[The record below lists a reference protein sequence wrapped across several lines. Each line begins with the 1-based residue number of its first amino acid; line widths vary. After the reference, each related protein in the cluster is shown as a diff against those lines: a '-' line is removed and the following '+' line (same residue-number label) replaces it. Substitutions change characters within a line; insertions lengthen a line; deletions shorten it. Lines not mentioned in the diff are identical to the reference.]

1 MIKGSEN
8 AFLILLSDGVTEVLS
23 DQEICD
29 LASREYTNPS
39 HAARNVISFAES
51 VGAQDNLTC
60 LIVPLAGWG
69 KVKGSDSTKA
79 RRELRLANYEGR
91 SNRQN
96 RM

>member
-1 MIKGSEN
+1 M
-8 AFLILLSDGVTEVLS
+8 TEKLS

-29 LASREYTNPS
+29 LVRGYTSDASA
-39 HAARNVISFAES
+39 AARNVVSFAES

-60 LIVPLAGWG
+60 LVVPLPGWG
-69 KVKGSDSTKA
+69 QITSQDSTKK
-79 RRELRLANYEGR
+79 RREFRLANFEGR